1 MRVFHISNVHVTCG
15 RTEWWFYIHVHVC
28 QDGARVCHMG
38 EVVPISVFLID
49 GPEVDVPVG
58 RPPAAAQSH
67 YASIADAWNS
77 FIAPT
82 QAEPVRREAVR
93 LDDSTMAVSFRFPED
108 AAPPPRLGAFA
119 LPALVD
125 AASPDRPRDCSFAL
139 TAADGSRLFG
149 TVLQLC
155 DPSRTAAAHLRHRA
169 AAAAGDRAAPMS
181 VRCALADPDPSPRPS
196 PSSRSSTSALSSH
209 LVRVTVRT
217 RAALE

>member
-1 MRVFHISNVHVTCG
+1 
-15 RTEWWFYIHVHVC
+15 
-28 QDGARVCHMG
+28 MG
-38 EVVPISVFLID
+38 EAVPISVFLID

-67 YASIADAWNS
+67 YTSIADAWNS

-82 QAEPVRREAVR
+82 QAEPVRREVVR

-108 AAPPPRLGAFA
+108 ATPPPRLGAFA

-139 TAADGSRLFG
+139 TAADGGRLFG

-181 VRCALADPDPSPRPS
+181 VRCALADPDPSPRPNPDPSPSPS
-196 PSSRSSTSALSSH
+196 PSSHSSTSALSSH
-209 LVRVTVRT
+209 LVRVKVRI